1 MRGADS
7 GSPRPARD
15 PDIGR
20 PIKNLCSDRCR
31 DGISA
36 VPLCLNPLAGV
47 PLEAGNGGVRPRLL
61 PPSGGFGRQLAGA
74 FGCDPSRVLAA
85 DGTPL
90 CSYGSETGS
99 NGMGRIAV
107 YRMRFDL
114 SIYFPP
120 SHPVCQPAQPLRPRQ
135 LSAGGER
142 PTCVVPV
149 PYVSIIPRE
158 GHIHGGSKT
167 RSSTAFCKCFLPGK
181 RIGTNLPGADVKTGS
196 SLVRT
201 TPRQLT
207 PSTLQGNPKK
217 GPAPNRPDFFQ
228 TGGAAGNEESG
239 RTRGHRRYR
248 RFPPPSPTRD
258 GRHAPPR

>member
-1 MRGADS
+1 MRPEQGACSRRHPSLQLRFAAYSPGHRIS
-7 GSPRPARD
+7 G
-15 PDIGR
+15 
-20 PIKNLCSDRCR
+20 
-31 DGISA
+31 
-36 VPLCLNPLAGV
+36 
-47 PLEAGNGGVRPRLL
+47 
-61 PPSGGFGRQLAGA
+61 
-74 FGCDPSRVLAA
+74 
-85 DGTPL
+85 
-90 CSYGSETGS
+90 ETGS

-228 TGGAAGNEESG
+228 TGGAAGDEGSG

-248 RFPPPSPTRD
+248 RFPPLFLHRRRH
-258 GRHAPPR
+258 GREARLLPR